1 MWSWKVGLN
10 TIWPRWLLPW
20 GESLWKKVGWTCD
33 TFASPGA
40 DRVAEIVP
48 GQKQTEKT
56 PQLLLSSASNGAV
69 NKYNE
74 LIARYGWFFWHAGRI
89 KPPGWPITALTDWCT
104 VGLRLTIIHQFGQ
117 FTTHAINLW
126 QYLRGKLWFMPPRHC
141 FPRPQRHADVKACKY
156 MWDRDINTQ

>member
-1 MWSWKVGLN
+1 M
-10 TIWPRWLLPW
+10 
-20 GESLWKKVGWTCD
+20 CD

-74 LIARYGWFFWHAGRI
+74 LIARYG
-89 KPPGWPITALTDWCT
+89 
-104 VGLRLTIIHQFGQ
+104 
-117 FTTHAINLW
+117 
-126 QYLRGKLWFMPPRHC
+126 
-141 FPRPQRHADVKACKY
+141 
-156 MWDRDINTQ
+156 